1 MANWGEI
8 LTDVTDHLN
17 RSDLSTTVSTGIVH
31 KHAFRALRYIEQV
44 RDWHWLDKITVSA
57 STNNQRIQLPSDFI
71 YPISVTVNEN
81 NSRDGLKKIPPYV
94 GRIEY
99 KSDTEAKP
107 NAYALLDDEI
117 QFYPKPDKAYTY
129 DIFYKKKFAE
139 PTQNSDTNYVTTN
152 MSECLVYKTC
162 SSLSL
167 AYLQDPNQAQSFELQ
182 YQNCVRGYE
191 DDDDRRRGSDDL
203 GGMVEP
209 DSFYSAQR
217 MYY

>member
-1 MANWGEI
+1 MGIAKRGLGDIDSSEQMYRKALDASPENLEP
-8 LTDVTDHLN
+8 LLN
-17 RSDLSTTVSTGIVH
+17 IAVLESDY
-31 KHAFRALRYIEQV
+31 R
-44 RDWHWLDKITVSA
+44 
-57 STNNQRIQLPSDFI
+57 NQ
-71 YPISVTVNEN
+71 Y
-81 NSRDGLKKIPPYV
+81 
-94 GRIEY
+94 
-99 KSDTEAKP
+99 A

>member
-81 NSRDGLKKIPPYV
+81 NSRDGLKKYHLMLVELSTKMIQ
-94 GRIEY
+94 
-99 KSDTEAKP
+99 KP
-107 NAYALLDDEI
+107 NLMLMRY
-117 QFYPKPDKAYTY
+117 
-129 DIFYKKKFAE
+129 
-139 PTQNSDTNYVTTN
+139 
-152 MSECLVYKTC
+152 
-162 SSLSL
+162 
-167 AYLQDPNQAQSFELQ
+167 
-182 YQNCVRGYE
+182 
-191 DDDDRRRGSDDL
+191 
-203 GGMVEP
+203 
-209 DSFYSAQR
+209 
-217 MYY
+217 